1 MIVIMK
7 EEMFESQV
15 MENKQRVK
23 MEANNGGCDSSRSIS
38 SRSDEDDEN
47 GIILQLIQDGAVWI

>member
-1 MIVIMK
+1 MK